1 MDSASTSK
9 SLVGTMLHARIQ
21 ERTGRDIGPSV
32 RGTNST
38 QELMFPISLR
48 SALIRSKH
56 FRASFH
62 PRRDRK
68 TDLATPSTVLGLQ
81 ARANL
86 QTRRPDRDWLSGPDT
101 SVRFSA
107 IREDLSD
114 RRRTHSCWQP
124 AQGAFTG
131 CGGIDDGDGLAKH
144 SFETHVAKDSSSNSR
159 PHIRDN
165 QVTLWWR
172 KLDPNVFSPAR

>member
-9 SLVGTMLHARIQ
+9 ALVGTMLHARIQ

-38 QELMFPISLR
+38 QELMFPISFR

-101 SVRFSA
+101 SARFSG
-107 IREDLSD
+107 
-114 RRRTHSCWQP
+114 
-124 AQGAFTG
+124 AQGGLVRSSAQAFLLAACTG
-131 CGGIDDGDGLAKH
+131 CIYR
-144 SFETHVAKDSSSNSR
+144 VR
-159 PHIRDN
+159 RD
-165 QVTLWWR
+165 
-172 KLDPNVFSPAR
+172 